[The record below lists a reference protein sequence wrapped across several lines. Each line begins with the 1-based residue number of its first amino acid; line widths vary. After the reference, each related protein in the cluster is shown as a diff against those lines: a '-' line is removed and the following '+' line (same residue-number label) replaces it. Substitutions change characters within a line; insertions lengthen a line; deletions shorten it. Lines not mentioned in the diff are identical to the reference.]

1 MHSIRAEGTLAI
13 MISQYITLICIW
25 IGIAFILIAAIG
37 ILRMPD
43 VYTRMSAVTKAV
55 ALGVGFILIGVVF
68 HFNDTTVLVKAT
80 VIVVFLIFSLSVAAH
95 VIGLA
100 AYEDGTPMSD
110 LTFRDELK
118 AAVGESDAPKQ
129 VKDPDREGE

>member
-1 MHSIRAEGTLAI
+1 
-13 MISQYITLICIW
+13 MIAQYITLVCIW

-55 ALGVGFILIGVVF
+55 ALGVGFILVGVVF
-68 HFNDTTVLVKAT
+68 HFDDTVVLVKAT
-80 VIVVFLIFSLSVAAH
+80 VIFVFLVFSLSVAAH

-100 AYEDGTPMSD
+100 AYEDRTPMSD
-110 LTFRDELK
+110 LTFLDELERS
-118 AAVGESDAPKQ
+118 VGERKAPER
-129 VKDPDREGE
+129 VEDPDKGG

>member
-1 MHSIRAEGTLAI
+1 ML
-13 MISQYITLICIW
+13 SQYITLACIW
-25 IGIAFILIAAIG
+25 IGIAFIAIAAIG

-55 ALGVGFILIGVVF
+55 ALGVGFILMGVVF
-68 HFNDTTVLVKAT
+68 HFNETSVLVKAT

-100 AYEDGTPMSD
+100 AYEDRTPMSD
-110 LTFRDELK
+110 KTFLDELEKSVGRGK
-118 AAVGESDAPKQ
+118 APQRVD
-129 VKDPDREGE
+129 DPDKPGQ

>member
-1 MHSIRAEGTLAI
+1 
-13 MISQYITLICIW
+13 MIGPYITLACIW
-25 IGIAFILIAAIG
+25 IGIAFIAIAAIG

-68 HFNDTTVLVKAT
+68 HFNDTTVMVKAT

-100 AYEDGTPMSD
+100 AYEDRTPMSD
-110 LTFRDELK
+110 KTFLDELEK
-118 AAVGESDAPKQ
+118 AVGQAKAPERMD
-129 VKDPDREGE
+129 DPDRPGT

>member
-1 MHSIRAEGTLAI
+1 
-13 MISQYITLICIW
+13 MIAQYITLICIW
-25 IGIAFILIAAIG
+25 IGIAFIGIAAVG

-80 VIVVFLIFSLSVAAH
+80 VIFVFLAFSLSVSAH

-100 AYEDGTPMSD
+100 AYEDRTPMTD
-110 LTFRDELK
+110 KTFRDELK
-118 AAVGESDAPKQ
+118 DAVGREEAPRK
-129 VKDPDREGE
+129 VEDPDRGNA

>member
-1 MHSIRAEGTLAI
+1 ML
-13 MISQYITLICIW
+13 SQYITLVCIW
-25 IGIAFILIAAIG
+25 IGIAFIGIAAIG
-37 ILRMPD
+37 IIRMPD

-55 ALGVGFILIGVVF
+55 ALGVGFILMGVVF

-80 VIVVFLIFSLSVAAH
+80 VIFVFLVFSLSVSAH

-100 AYEDGTPMSD
+100 AYEDRTPMTD

-118 AAVGESDAPKQ
+118 DAVGERDAPQ
-129 VKDPDREGE
+129 RVEDPDQEEAG

>member
-1 MHSIRAEGTLAI
+1 

-25 IGIAFILIAAIG
+25 IGIAFICIAATG
-37 ILRMPD
+37 IIRMPD

-80 VIVVFLIFSLSVAAH
+80 VIVVFLIFSLSVSAH

-100 AYEDGTPMSD
+100 AYEDRTPMTD
-110 LTFRDELK
+110 KTFKDELK
-118 AAVGESDAPKQ
+118 DAVGYQEAPKKVQ
-129 VKDPDREGE
+129 DPDNESA

>member
-1 MHSIRAEGTLAI
+1 MTA
-13 MISQYITLICIW
+13 QYITLVCIW

-37 ILRMPD
+37 IIRMPD

-55 ALGVGFILIGVVF
+55 ALGVGFILMGVVF

-80 VIVVFLIFSLSVAAH
+80 VIFVFLVFSLSVSAH

-100 AYEDGTPMSD
+100 AYEDRTPMTG
-110 LTFRDELK
+110 LTFLDELK
-118 AAVGESDAPKQ
+118 DDVGERKAPHR
-129 VKDPDREGE
+129 VEDPDEEVTG

>member
-1 MHSIRAEGTLAI
+1 ML
-13 MISQYITLICIW
+13 SQYITLACIW

-37 ILRMPD
+37 IIRMPD

-55 ALGVGFILIGVVF
+55 ALGVGFILMGVVF

-80 VIVVFLIFSLSVAAH
+80 VIFVFLGSSLSVAAH

-100 AYEDGTPMSD
+100 AYEDRTPMSA
-110 LTFRDELK
+110 LTFRDELEETVGKRK
-118 AAVGESDAPKQ
+118 APQRVE
-129 VKDPDREGE
+129 DPDAEAS

>member
-1 MHSIRAEGTLAI
+1 

-25 IGIAFILIAAIG
+25 IGIAFIGIAAVG
-37 ILRMPD
+37 IIRMPD

-80 VIVVFLIFSLSVAAH
+80 VIFVFLVFSLSVSAH

-100 AYEDGTPMSD
+100 AYEDRTPMTD
-110 LTFRDELK
+110 KTFLDELK
-118 AAVGESDAPKQ
+118 DSVGMRKAPKQ
-129 VKDPDREGE
+129 VVDPDEEARH

>member
-1 MHSIRAEGTLAI
+1 MPLTML
-13 MISQYITLICIW
+13 SQYITLVCIW

-37 ILRMPD
+37 IIRMPD

-55 ALGVGFILIGVVF
+55 ALGVGFILMGVVF

-80 VIVVFLIFSLSVAAH
+80 VIFVFLVFSLSVSAH

-100 AYEDGTPMSD
+100 AYEDRTPMTD
-110 LTFRDELK
+110 QTFLDELK
-118 AAVGESDAPKQ
+118 DAFGKEAAPAKVE
-129 VKDPDREGE
+129 DPDRADK

>member
-1 MHSIRAEGTLAI
+1 MTA
-13 MISQYITLICIW
+13 QYITLACIW
-25 IGIAFILIAAIG
+25 IGIAFIAIAAIG

-55 ALGVGFILIGVVF
+55 ALGVGFILLGVVF
-68 HFNDTTVLVKAT
+68 HFNDTTVMIKAT

-100 AYEDGTPMSD
+100 AYEDRTPMTD
-110 LTFRDELK
+110 RTFLDELEQV
-118 AAVGESDAPKQ
+118 VGDRKAPKR
-129 VKDPDREGE
+129 VEDPDEDGRIA

>member
-1 MHSIRAEGTLAI
+1 
-13 MISQYITLICIW
+13 MIAQYITLICIW
-25 IGIAFILIAAIG
+25 IGIAFIAIAAIG

-55 ALGVGFILIGVVF
+55 ALGVGFILVGVVF
-68 HFNDTTVLVKAT
+68 HFNDTAVMVKAT

-100 AYEDGTPMSD
+100 AYEDRTPMSD
-110 LTFRDELK
+110 LTFRDELR
-118 AAVGESDAPKQ
+118 DAIGRQEAPER
-129 VKDPDREGE
+129 VEDPDRVGKA